1 MKLWILS
8 DMHADRG
15 IDDIAVTP
23 PEFDAFV
30 CAGDVRTSDIDMSIE
45 MVAWLASG
53 KPAVFAAGNH
63 EWAGAPPEVVAYK
76 GQAAAKRHGV
86 HWLERDSVKFA
97 GVRFAGATLWTPD
110 DARFAASAAA
120 LRAAKAEV
128 IVTHF
133 PPSPG
138 IILPTLKEGGLWIY
152 GHHHGHSDRTI
163 AGRRLIRNAG
173 HEGEA
178 VDGEQVQPAFVVEF
192 EP

>member
-45 MVAWLASG
+45 MVAWLARG
-53 KPAVFAAGNH
+53 KPAIFAAGNH

-76 GQAAAKRHGV
+76 GQVAAERYGV
-86 HWLERDSVKFA
+86 HWLELDTIEIV
-97 GVRFAGATLWTPD
+97 GVRFAGATLWTPQ
-110 DARFAASAAA
+110 DARFAPSVGA
-120 LRAAKAEV
+120 LARADADV

-133 PPSPG
+133 PPP
-138 IILPTLKEGGLWIY
+138 PAVFAATLKQCGIWVH
-152 GHHHGHSDRTI
+152 GHHHGFADRMI
-163 AGRRLIRNAG
+163 GSRRLIRNAG
-173 HEGEA
+173 FEGEQ
-178 VDGEQVQPAFVVEF
+178 VDGEPVRMNYVVEF
-192 EP
+192 K